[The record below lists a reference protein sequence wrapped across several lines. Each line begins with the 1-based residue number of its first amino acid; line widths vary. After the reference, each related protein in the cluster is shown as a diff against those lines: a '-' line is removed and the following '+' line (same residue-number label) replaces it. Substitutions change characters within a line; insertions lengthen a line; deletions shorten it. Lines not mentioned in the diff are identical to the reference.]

1 MKIIKAV
8 ILTFLLAFLAFV
20 WITVANSDD
29 ITKYKVV
36 SGFDIKKYEIINFDA
51 SKGLVDIAIEPT
63 NNAVECGILEDKNKV
78 KFKKIDDNTCVI
90 TNSLEASEVYFK
102 DKNNHISKK
111 FTIDNYVLN
120 LDIKDKY
127 YVPYGT
133 TLDLLTNVVKVGDPD
148 IAMSSSDP
156 SIKIQDNKVV
166 TTEEGNAEISIYSNG
181 KLIKKTNVI
190 STDVLMA
197 KADMFDLNKPYL
209 SCKEY
214 NGEKAKLLDEI
225 LDYRINEVGNNT
237 RAAAVEA
244 ARFITMEFPRRIP
257 YYWENGRLFK
267 TGNHWV
273 DGEGRYY
280 HKGLYLDESKYED
293 IEASMQGPKM
303 WGCKMINWQ
312 DDPPDFVRN
321 EWYPNGLDCSGF
333 VSWVLL
339 NGGFDIGD
347 KGAGPVAGAY
357 DLTDLGEFRYLSNA
371 LINSDTIKVGDLF
384 STQGHISILIGMDE
398 DYYYIAES
406 LNHYGGVVMR
416 KYTKTRVI
424 NFFQHVVL
432 MDDVYKNDG
441 KLTNMW
447 Y

>member
-1 MKIIKAV
+1 MKIIRTV
-8 ILTFLLAFLAFV
+8 ILTFLLVLLVFV
-20 WITVANSDD
+20 WVTIANSDD

-36 SGFDIKKYEIINFDA
+36 SGFDIKKYEIVNFDA

-63 NNAVECGILEDKNKV
+63 SNAVECGILEDKNKV
-78 KFKKIDDNTCVI
+78 KFKKIDKNKCII
-90 TNSLEASEVYFK
+90 TNSLEASKVYFK
-102 DKNNHISKK
+102 DRNNHISKEFK
-111 FTIDNYVLN
+111 IDNFILSF
-120 LDIKDKY
+120 DIKDKY
-127 YVPYGT
+127 YLPYNST
-133 TLDLLTNVVKVGDPD
+133 IDLLANVVKVGNPV
-148 IAMSSSDP
+148 ITINSSDP
-156 SIKIQDNKVV
+156 SVEIIDNKIV
-166 TTEEGNAEISIYSNG
+166 TKGEGKSSVDIYSNG
-181 KLIKKTNVI
+181 ELVKQVSVI
-190 STDVLMA
+190 STDVLIP
-197 KADMFDLNKPYL
+197 KADMFDLNKPYI

-214 NGEKAKLLDEI
+214 NGEKSKLIDEI
-225 LDYRINEVGNNT
+225 LNYRINEVGVNT

-257 YYWENGRLFK
+257 YYWENGRLYK

-280 HKGLYLDESKYED
+280 HKGMYLGEDKYSD
-293 IEASMQGPKM
+293 IEATMQGPQM

-321 EWYPNGLDCSGF
+321 EYYPNGLDCSGF

-347 KGAGPVAGAY
+347 KGAGPMAGAY
-357 DLTDLGEFRYLSNA
+357 DLTDLGEFKRITNA
-371 LINSDTIKVGDLF
+371 LISSNEIKVGDLF

-416 KYTKTRVI
+416 KYTKTRVT
-424 NFFQHVVL
+424 NFFQNVVL
-432 MDDVYKNDG
+432 MDNVYKNDG